1 MYLCDMA
8 TVFCGNQLIGGM
20 EMQPQIERRERSSV
34 AFLLALS
41 GDARLHTPT
50 GDWTVG
56 ANDLMIVS
64 DLRSVVMH
72 NASSDWCVEYV
83 AAPVE
88 FWEQLHIH
96 LPLDPSAGAPPGG
109 SATEGTPEPLPADPS
124 ARTPQQDALAAK
136 QLLAGWGC
144 GESELLRLSNVETNR
159 LYDDLLRISQRR
171 SEPQSPYQEEV
182 IAALSRVL
190 VYDVLALCAAQHT
203 ATDRSARTV
212 KRFYDLLESGI
223 ARREREVRYYASRIG
238 VTPKFL
244 TDTIRR
250 VTGKSATAII
260 NSYALVPLKELL
272 EQPELPMTQIA
283 EEMNFHSLSYFSR
296 YASKLLGMTPTR
308 YRESVQQTLPRPI
321 ELLDVFGSRRS

>member
-1 MYLCDMA
+1 MA
-8 TVFCGNQLIGGM
+8 TLFCGNQLIGGV
-20 EMQPQIERRERSSV
+20 EMHPQIERRERSSV

-41 GDARLHTPT
+41 GDARLQTPS
-50 GDWTVG
+50 GEWTVG
-56 ANDLMIVS
+56 ANDLLVVT
-64 DLRSVVMH
+64 DLRSVVLH
-72 NASSDWCVEYV
+72 DASADWCVEYV

-88 FWEQLHIH
+88 FWENLRIRVEQS
-96 LPLDPSAGAPPGG
+96 PTSGEAPPGNEV
-109 SATEGTPEPLPADPS
+109 SARSAADPGS
-124 ARTPQQDALAAK
+124 RSPEEDAVAARE
-136 QLLAGWGC
+136 LLAGWGC
-144 GESELLRLSNVETNR
+144 AECELLRLSNVETNR
-159 LYDDLLRISQRR
+159 LYDDLLRISER
-171 SEPQSPYQEEV
+171 SQESKSPYQNDV
-182 IAALSRVL
+182 LAALCRVL
-190 VYDVLALCAAQHT
+190 VYDVLTLRAAQHS

-260 NSYALVPLKELL
+260 NSYALIPLKELL
-272 EQPELPMTQIA
+272 EQQELPMTQIA

-308 YRESVQQTLPRPI
+308 YRDSLHEAPPRPI
-321 ELLDVFGSRRS
+321 ELLDSFGPRS

>member
-1 MYLCDMA
+1 MA
-8 TVFCGNQLIGGM
+8 TLFCGNQLIGGV
-20 EMQPQIERRERSSV
+20 EMHPQIERRERSSV

-41 GDARLHTPT
+41 GDARLQTPS
-50 GDWTVG
+50 GEWTVG
-56 ANDLMIVS
+56 ANDLLVVT
-64 DLRSVVMH
+64 DLRSVVLH
-72 NASSDWCVEYV
+72 DASADWCVEYV

-88 FWEQLHIH
+88 FWENLRIRVEQS
-96 LPLDPSAGAPPGG
+96 PTTSEAPPGNEVPAR
-109 SATEGTPEPLPADPS
+109 SAADPGSRSPEEDAVAARDSWPVGDVPS
-124 ARTPQQDALAAK
+124 ANSCASPMWNQSPLRRPVAHQRTHVKSRRAPIKNDVLAA
-136 QLLAGWGC
+136 LC
-144 GESELLRLSNVETNR
+144 
-159 LYDDLLRISQRR
+159 
-171 SEPQSPYQEEV
+171 
-182 IAALSRVL
+182 RVL
-190 VYDVLALCAAQHT
+190 VYDVLTLRAAQHS

-260 NSYALVPLKELL
+260 NSYALIPLKELL
-272 EQPELPMTQIA
+272 EQQELPMTQIA

-308 YRESVQQTLPRPI
+308 YRDSLRETPPRPI
-321 ELLDVFGSRRS
+321 ELLDSFGPRS